1 MTKGKDGD
9 GIPQFNLPE
18 ENLESN
24 FEKTR
29 EKISVFF
36 FFFHGTLSAFST
48 FWRGKYIHIYIY
60 GFISFSHEGWC
71 LFRIRFVKFGNAGE
85 EEENDSPIEEVRL
98 TVPPTD
104 DPSEPALTFRTW
116 VLGLTSC
123 CLLAFVNQFFG
134 FRQNPLYV
142 SSVSAQILVL
152 PLGKLMAATI
162 PSTSVQ
168 IPLTKWSFSLNP
180 GPFTLKEHVLITIFA
195 NSGSNSVYALNIVT
209 IVKAFYHR
217 NLHPLAAM
225 LLSQTT
231 QVSSNLLH

>member
-1 MTKGKDGD
+1 MGPLNSTY
-9 GIPQFNLPE
+9 Q
-18 ENLESN
+18 
-24 FEKTR
+24 R
-29 EKISVFF
+29 KILNPTSKKLVRKFLSSS
-36 FFFHGTLSAFST
+36 TMELLSAFST
-48 FWRGKYIHIYIY
+48 FWRWKKSGLTT
-60 GFISFSHEGWC
+60 FPHEGWC
-71 LFRIRFVKFGNAGE
+71 LFRIRFVKFGNAG

-116 VLGLTSC
+116 ILGLTSC

-134 FRQNPLYV
+134 FRQNQLYV

-162 PSTSVQ
+162 PSSSFRV
-168 IPLTKWSFSLNP
+168 PFTKWSFSLNP

-231 QVSSNLLH
+231 QVSSNLLHSAH